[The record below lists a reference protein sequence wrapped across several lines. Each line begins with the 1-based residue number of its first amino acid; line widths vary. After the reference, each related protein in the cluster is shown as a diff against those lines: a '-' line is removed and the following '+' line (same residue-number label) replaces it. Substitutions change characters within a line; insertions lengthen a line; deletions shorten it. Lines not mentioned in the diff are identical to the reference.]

1 LAHAEPGS
9 PRDLSDVAE
18 FLSRQSR
25 ARRLNN
31 GHAGRIAGSSA
42 RSKEG
47 TRSSFFVFHP
57 PGSRNDDSCKVAQ
70 ELMRLRIGKVCSFG
84 ELPRF
89 HIVDRCKAE
98 ANTLHGKKMKTID
111 GAPKLAPGRRLA
123 TDPDCGTAGG
133 LHPCSRRKR
142 QWRVSDIDCHL
153 EPHKSDLTPI
163 ARCPSDTARGSA
175 QLLTWS
181 EFERRFRPGF
191 ARSPIDSR
199 PDRRCA
205 DAGDPSFDQSAL
217 ADALARHHKRLG
229 PRSADRDDTD
239 SVNCPTGARKV
250 HDDFAALQAKQVMS
264 RSLGSCTRAH
274 GEHIDTAG
282 DDSQNTPAVIERP
295 RPTTVKRNALPLRRN
310 RFFCHD
316 SWESSFPYA

>member
-1 LAHAEPGS
+1 
-9 PRDLSDVAE
+9 
-18 FLSRQSR
+18 
-25 ARRLNN
+25 
-31 GHAGRIAGSSA
+31 
-42 RSKEG
+42 
-47 TRSSFFVFHP
+47 
-57 PGSRNDDSCKVAQ
+57 
-70 ELMRLRIGKVCSFG
+70 MRLRIGKVCSFG